1 MPMYYYKG
9 RNSAGELVEGRSESG
24 TADTLASRLMA
35 DGIMPTSIEEQM
47 AAVPSSQKRLASL
60 FTRKKVSLPELIM
73 FSRQM
78 YSLSKAG
85 VPIIRA
91 IAGLAETSASTE
103 LKQALL
109 AVVDD
114 LTSGIELAA
123 AMGKQ
128 GHVFS
133 ALYVSMIHVG
143 ENTGRLDLAFDQLAK
158 YLELELDTRQRLKA
172 AMRYPTIV
180 IVAMAVAVT
189 VINLFV
195 VPAFSSMFA
204 AFHAELPLP
213 TRILIFTS
221 NLFVNY
227 WPYMLVAVFG
237 GIGYFLHWKRTE
249 PGQLVWDGWKL
260 RIPIIGKVI
269 YRALLARFARSFA
282 MCQRSGVPISTSL
295 AVVANAVDNARV
307 AVQVR
312 KMREGVERGENIS
325 RTAHSTG
332 MFSPLVLQMLVVGE
346 ETGQLDKLLDEV
358 AEFYERE
365 VDYDLKRLSQNIE
378 PILIVAMGVMVLVL
392 ALGIFMPMW
401 ELAEVAR
408 RH

>member
-9 RNSAGELVEGRSESG
+9 RNSAGELIEGRSEAG

-35 DGIMPTSIEEQM
+35 DGIMPTSIEEQL
-47 AAVPSSQKRLASL
+47 AAVPERKRPFQLFVRQKASL
-60 FTRKKVSLPELIM
+60 PDLIM

-78 YSLSKAG
+78 YSLTKAG

-91 IAGLAETSASTE
+91 ISGLAETSASTE

-133 ALYVSMIHVG
+133 ALYVSMVHVG
-143 ENTGRLDLAFDQLAK
+143 ENTGRLDLAFEQIGH
-158 YLELELDTRQRLKA
+158 YLELELDTSQRIKQ

-180 IVAMAVAVT
+180 LIAMAVAIT

-204 AFHAELPLP
+204 AFNAELPLP

-221 NLFVNY
+221 NFFVTY
-227 WPYMLVAVFG
+227 WPYMAAAVIG
-237 GIGYFLHWKRTE
+237 GIFFFQHWKQTA
-249 PGQLVWDGWKL
+249 PGQLVWDGFKL
-260 RIPIIGKVI
+260 NIPIIGKII

-282 MCQRSGVPISTSL
+282 MCQRAGVPISTSL
-295 AVVANAVDNARV
+295 AVVANAVDNAKV
-307 AVQVR
+307 AVLVR

-332 MFSPLVLQMLVVGE
+332 MFSALVLQMLVVGE

-358 AEFYERE
+358 ADFYERE
-365 VDYDLKRLSQNIE
+365 VDYDLKRLAQNIE
-378 PILIVAMGVMVLVL
+378 PILIVAMGAMVLVL
-392 ALGIFMPMW
+392 ALGIFLPMW
-401 ELAEVAR
+401 QLASVAR
-408 RH
+408 GT

>member
-9 RNSAGELVEGRSESG
+9 RNSAGELIEGRSEAG

-35 DGIMPTSIEEQM
+35 DGIMPTSIEEQL
-47 AAVPSSQKRLASL
+47 AAVPERKRPFQLFVRQKASL
-60 FTRKKVSLPELIM
+60 PDLIM

-78 YSLSKAG
+78 YSLTKAG

-91 IAGLAETSASTE
+91 ISGLAETSASSE
-103 LKQALL
+103 LKHALL

-133 ALYVSMIHVG
+133 ALYVSMVHVG
-143 ENTGRLDLAFDQLAK
+143 ENTGRLELAFDQVSK
-158 YLELELDTRQRLKA
+158 YLELELITQQRIKQ
-172 AMRYPTIV
+172 AMRYPTFV
-180 IVAMAVAVT
+180 LLAMVAAIF
-189 VINLFV
+189 VINLLVIPKFIPLFESV
-195 VPAFSSMFA
+195 KI
-204 AFHAELPLP
+204 ELPLP
-213 TRILIFTS
+213 TKILIFVS
-221 NLFVNY
+221 EFFVAA
-227 WPYMLVAVFG
+227 WPYLLVL
-237 GIGYFLHWKRTE
+237 GIASFSFFLYWKQT
-249 PGQLVWDGWKL
+249 PNGQLTWDERKL
-260 RIPIIGKVI
+260 KFPIIGRII

-282 MCQRSGVPISTSL
+282 MCQRAGVPISTSL
-295 AVVANAVDNARV
+295 SVVANAVDNAKV
-307 AVQVR
+307 AQLVR

-358 AEFYERE
+358 ADFYERE
-365 VDYDLKRLSQNIE
+365 VDYDLSRLAQNIE
-378 PILIVAMGVMVLVL
+378 PILIIIMGAMVLVV
-392 ALGIFMPMW
+392 ALGVFMPMW
-401 ELAEVAR
+401 EVYSAATG
-408 RH
+408 H